1 MSRKEENKKI
11 TKDGLKRARRVLRYI
26 FPYKYFFLLGMSLII
41 IGNTIFML
49 IPGVCGELVNVA
61 TGKGEYG
68 FGLNQ
73 LGIFLFCLVI
83 SQAAL
88 SFIRTIALAI
98 VSEKGMADMR
108 KDLYDRLISQ
118 PMFFYEENR
127 VGEITSR
134 ITTDVEQLQTTFA
147 ITLPEFLRQIV
158 TLIIGIS
165 ILAYLTPQL
174 SLIMLMTFPVVVIAA
189 MIFGRYIRKL
199 SRNRQNA
206 LAKTNTVVEET
217 LHNFAIVKSF
227 TNEWF
232 ESNRYVRQVKDIVDI
247 SLKFARVRGLFFAF
261 IISLLFG
268 TILFILWK
276 GAWMVNDGI
285 MEAGYLLSFVIY
297 TAVIGG
303 AIAGLGNLYAQIA
316 SAIGATDRVLD
327 ILERDNEVGIKD
339 IHKAS
344 FEKLKGKIELK
355 NVRFTYP
362 SRQDI
367 EVLKEISF
375 KVETGRNIAL
385 VGQSGSGKSTIAQLL
400 MKFYEISSGDIYLD
414 DKPIGDYDLLS
425 IRKQIGVVP
434 QEVQLFG
441 GSILENIQYGNPYAT
456 EAQVKEAAKKSNS
469 WEFIQK
475 FPEGLKTLIGER
487 GIKLSGGQRQR
498 IAIARAILKDPKI
511 LILDEATSSLD
522 AESEKIVQ
530 EALDQLMEGRTS
542 IIIAHR
548 LATIKNVDC
557 IYVLDNGVIAESG
570 THDQLIQNEGGIY
583 SNLASLQFA

>member
-1 MSRKEENKKI
+1 MDRKNESKKI
-11 TKDGLKRARRVLRYI
+11 TKDGLKRAKRVLRYI
-26 FPYKYFFLLGMSLII
+26 YPYKLYFIIGMALII
-41 IGNTIFML
+41 VGNSIFML

-73 LGIFLFCLVI
+73 LGLFLFCLVI
-83 SQAAL
+83 TQAAL
-88 SFIRTIALAI
+88 SFVRTIALAI

-118 PMFFYEENR
+118 PMHYYENNR

-134 ITTDVEQLQTTFA
+134 ITTDVEQLQSTFA

-158 TLIIGIS
+158 TLVIGIS

-174 SLIMLMTFPVVVIAA
+174 SLFMLMTFPVVVIAA

-206 LAKTNTVVEET
+206 LAETNTVVEET
-217 LHNFAIVKSF
+217 MHNFSIVKSF

-232 ESNRYVRQVKDIVDI
+232 ESNRYINKVKEIVEI
-247 SLKFARVRGLFFAF
+247 SLKFAKVRGLFFAF

-327 ILERDNEVGIKD
+327 ILERDNEVEIKD

-344 FEKLKGKIELK
+344 YEKLNGKIEFK

-362 SRQDI
+362 SRPDI
-367 EVLKEISF
+367 EVLKDVSL

-400 MKFYEISSGDIYLD
+400 MKFYDISSGTILLD
-414 DKPIGDYDLLS
+414 DKPIDDYELLS
-425 IRKQIGVVP
+425 LRKQIGVVP

-441 GSILENIQYGNPYAT
+441 GTILENIRYGNPYAT
-456 EAQVKEAAKKSNS
+456 EAQVMDAAEKSNS
-469 WEFIQK
+469 LEFIQK
-475 FPEGLKTLIGER
+475 FPEGLNTVIGER

-530 EALDQLMEGRTS
+530 AALDQLMEGRTS

-557 IYVLDNGVIAESG
+557 IYVLDNGGIAEAG
-570 THDQLIQNEGGIY
+570 THDQLIQNEDGIY